1 MPKKKKQEPKTPI
14 GKAAADPT
22 YVGKSYS
29 RPAGIEGAP
38 KTELTGLS
46 EADRKRVQLE
56 SSIAGTAA
64 REANIEKIKQDIGIK
79 EKLGEIENLPAGTI
93 GEVAQKQVEQ
103 QPTEDLAKQLYAG
116 VLSTNIAPG
125 GIVGGIAG
133 QAERLL
139 TEPGAEAGRIVTGTA
154 LGVAAGTLSLG
165 LGLNLLTGIKALG
178 ISGVL
183 GKITYANREKVSNEY
198 NDFQNAKSN
207 IGLIIGALNKQQTT
221 YPEALENYNNQI
233 QKATNARNNLK
244 GMTQDVLKNFLGAPR
259 NELADAENFLSPE
272 IQAIYRAALLQ
283 GYLNPN
289 TNYDITSIVNQIE
302 SFS

>member
-79 EKLGEIENLPAGTI
+79 EKLGEIENLPQAEAGQQPTEA
-93 GEVAQKQVEQ
+93 GQ

-139 TEPGAEAGRIVTGTA
+139 TEPGEEAGRIVTGTA